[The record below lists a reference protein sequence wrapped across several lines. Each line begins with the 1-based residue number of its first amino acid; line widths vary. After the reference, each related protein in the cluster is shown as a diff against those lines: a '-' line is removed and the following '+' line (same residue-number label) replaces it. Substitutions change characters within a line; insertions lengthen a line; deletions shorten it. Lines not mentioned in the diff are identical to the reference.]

1 MKIFLLVLLLLIL
14 LILFISY
21 LAYLKAF
28 HNRRGKKK
36 DASILP
42 DREQYKKV
50 KSFTDELRA
59 EMEALDYEKIYIT
72 SRNGLRLAARYYH
85 ICDGAPLHIQFH
97 GYRGSALHDF
107 CGGNKLA
114 REFGHNT
121 LVVDQRAH
129 GDSEGHT
136 ISFGIKE
143 RLDCV
148 DWVNYAVERFGSDIK
163 IFISGVSM
171 GATTVLM
178 ASGEDL
184 PRNVV
189 GVIADCPFSSPKEI
203 ILKVCRD
210 IGLPPRLSFPF
221 AYLGALIF
229 GRFNLTECNAVDSVR
244 RSKIPI
250 LLVHG
255 EDDDFVPLE
264 MSRRIADANPDKV
277 TFETF
282 PLAGHGLSF
291 VADPERYVKIF
302 GDFMRSVI

>member
-1 MKIFLLVLLLLIL
+1 MKIFLIITLFIIFLVLLC
-14 LILFISY
+14 SY

-28 HNRRGKKK
+28 HNSRGKKK
-36 DASILP
+36 DTSVLP
-42 DREQYKKV
+42 DGEQYKKV
-50 KSFTDELRA
+50 TSFTDGLRA
-59 EMEALDYEKIYIT
+59 EMEALECEKIYIK
-72 SRNGLRLAARYYH
+72 SRSGLKLAARYYH
-85 ICDGAPLHIQFH
+85 VCDGAPLHIQFH
-97 GYRGSALHDF
+97 GYRGSALNDF

-121 LVVDQRAH
+121 LVIDQRAH
-129 GDSEGHT
+129 GESEGHT

-143 RLDCV
+143 RLDCI

-163 IFISGVSM
+163 IFLSGVSM

-178 ASGEDL
+178 ASGEVL
-184 PRNVV
+184 PPSVV
-189 GVIADCPFSSPKEI
+189 GVIADCPYSSPKDI
-203 ILKVCRD
+203 ILKVCGD
-210 IGLPPRLSFPF
+210 IGLPPKLSFPF

-229 GRFNLTECNAVDSVR
+229 GHFNLTECSAVDAAR

-255 EDDDFVPLE
+255 EDDDFVPCE
-264 MSRRIADANPDKV
+264 MSRRIAAANPEKI

-291 VADPERYVKIF
+291 VADSERYVKIL
-302 GDFMRSVI
+302 GDFIHRVI